1 MSQSSSLHVAIVMDG
16 NGRWARRR
24 GLPRVAGHRA
34 GAEAVRRTVEAA
46 PDAGVAALTLYAFSA
61 DNWKRPPAEVAALMR
76 LFARYLRT
84 ETPRLVEND
93 VRLELIGRRD
103 RLPPPLVAAID
114 ALLRAVPWGLNALLC
129 TTGLVAAAAWLVR
142 RHRVAASSDAPW
154 LAAAALLIASNFVAR
169 DSRTLHA
176 FDTIGLV
183 IVLAVAFPSIQG
195 VGLRGRQAWHYVRA
209 GCDAAVSAW
218 LGVFPLV
225 SRDVTWSELSRGGRL
240 RQVRAVALGGAL
252 AFPLLVVFGGLF
264 SSADAVF
271 HDVVADVF
279 AIDFDAVLKHIVL
292 FGIFATL
299 STGYLRGAL
308 LRTAPSQTL
317 TDGDSKLSLGI
328 IPVATALGLVNLLFL
343 FFVVIQ
349 LPYLFGGVELIAA
362 ATGLTYAEYAR
373 RGFFELVTASGL
385 VLPLLTGAD
394 WVLRNESREH
404 QRTFRQLAIVL
415 LLLLAVVMA
424 SALARMRLYVGAFGL
439 SEIRVYS
446 TAFMLYLAGVF
457 AWFAWTTLRGQR
469 PRFAFGALFQ
479 GFAVLGGLH
488 LVNPDALIVRTN
500 LARPP
505 AERPFDGWYAASLG
519 ADAVPLLLEALP
531 RLDRSAQCA
540 VAAGLLKQRDRL
552 EHDDWR
558 NWNFARARARRLLRD
573 QWTRLHADA
582 CPKARRR
589 SG

>member
-1 MSQSSSLHVAIVMDG
+1 MSAVSPRTRL
-16 NGRWARRR
+16 
-24 GLPRVAGHRA
+24 GLEILAAGAGVGVAG
-34 GAEAVRRTVEAA
+34 
-46 PDAGVAALTLYAFSA
+46 
-61 DNWKRPPAEVAALMR
+61 
-76 LFARYLRT
+76 
-84 ETPRLVEND
+84 
-93 VRLELIGRRD
+93 
-103 RLPPPLVAAID
+103 D

-218 LGVFPLV
+218 IGVFPLL
-225 SRDVTWSELSRGGRL
+225 SRDVTWSELPPGRL
-240 RQVRAVALGGAL
+240 REVRAVALGGTL

-271 HDVVADVF
+271 HDVVADLF
-279 AIDFDAVLKHIVL
+279 AIDFGAVLGHIAL
-292 FGIFATL
+292 FGIFAGLTA
-299 STGYLRGAL
+299 GYLRGAL
-308 LRTAPSQTL
+308 LRAAPPHPL
-317 TDGDSKLSLGI
+317 TEGDSTLSLGI
-328 IPVATALGLVNLLFL
+328 IPVATALGLVDLLFL
-343 FFVVIQ
+343 IFVVIQ
-349 LPYLFGGVELIAA
+349 LRYLFGGVELIAA

-469 PRFAFGALFQ
+469 PRFAFGALVQ

-573 QWTRLHADA
+573 QWTRLHADT

>member
-1 MSQSSSLHVAIVMDG
+1 MSAVSSKTRL
-16 NGRWARRR
+16 
-24 GLPRVAGHRA
+24 GLEILGAGAALGVAG
-34 GAEAVRRTVEAA
+34 
-46 PDAGVAALTLYAFSA
+46 
-61 DNWKRPPAEVAALMR
+61 
-76 LFARYLRT
+76 
-84 ETPRLVEND
+84 
-93 VRLELIGRRD
+93 
-103 RLPPPLVAAID
+103 D

-129 TTGLVAAAAWLVR
+129 TTGLVAAAAWLAR
-142 RHRVAASSDAPW
+142 RHRVAVSSDAPW

-183 IVLAVAFPSIQG
+183 IVLGVAFLSIQG
-195 VGLRGRQAWHYVRA
+195 VGLRGRQAWHYLRA
-209 GCDAAVSAW
+209 GWDAAVSAW
-218 LGVFPLV
+218 IGVFPLV
-225 SRDVTWSELSRGGRL
+225 SRDMIWSELPRGRL
-240 RQVRAVALGGAL
+240 GTVRAVALGGAL

-271 HDVVADVF
+271 HDVVADLF
-279 AIDFDAVLKHIVL
+279 AIDFDAVLGHIAL
-292 FGIFATL
+292 FAIFAGL
-299 STGYLRGAL
+299 SAGYLRGAL
-308 LRTAPSQTL
+308 LRAAPSHL
-317 TDGDSKLSLGI
+317 PTDGDSRLSLGI

-343 FFVVIQ
+343 IFVVIQ
-349 LPYLFGGVELIAA
+349 LRYLFGGADLIAA

-385 VLPLLTGAD
+385 VLPLLAGAD
-394 WVLRNESREH
+394 WVVRNESREH

-457 AWFAWTTLRGQR
+457 AWFAWTTLRGQGR
-469 PRFAFGALFQ
+469 RFAFGALIQ

-488 LVNPDALIVRTN
+488 LINPDAFIVRTN

-505 AERPFDGWYAASLG
+505 AERPFDGWYAASLS
-519 ADAVPLLLEALP
+519 ADAVPILLDALP
-531 RLDRSAQCA
+531 RLEARARCA
-540 VAAGLLKQRDRL
+540 AADGLLAQRRRL
-552 EHDDWR
+552 ERDDWR

-573 QWTRLHADA
+573 QYERLQQDR
-582 CPKARRR
+582 CRPR
-589 SG
+589 S